1 MPQRI
6 IDLTT
11 PIRTD
16 HFRWPVER
24 KKLRS
29 HAAGDYVDVTWVGYA
44 VHAFTHVDAASH
56 FAADGETT
64 DGLALEQVMGP
75 AAVVDISSV
84 GANAPITEAAVAEA
98 GGHVRPGDIVLLRAG
113 WDRVESLDT
122 PEFWTRAPYM
132 TAEACRWLLARGL
145 KAIAYDFPQDHCIR
159 DLVTGDR
166 TPAFEENTTH
176 IELLLKGVPMFEY
189 LCNMTEIRGDR
200 AEFIGLPLKIPGSD
214 GAPVRAI
221 AIEQG

>member
-1 MPQRI
+1 MTQRI

-16 HFRWPVER
+16 HFRWPIER
-24 KKLRS
+24 RTLRS
-29 HAAGDYVDVTWVGYA
+29 HAEGDYVEVTWVGTS
-44 VHAFTHVDAASH
+44 VHAFTHVDAPSH

-64 DGLALEQVMGP
+64 DALRLEQVMGP
-75 AAVVDISSV
+75 AAVVDISAV
-84 GANAPITEAAVAEA
+84 GPDAPVTEAAVAAA
-98 GGHVRPGDIVLLRAG
+98 GGHVRDGDIVLVRAG

-122 PEFWTRAPYM
+122 PAFWTRAPYM

-145 KAIAYDFPQDHCIR
+145 KAIAFDFPQDHCIR
-159 DLVTGDR
+159 DMVTGAR

-200 AEFIGLPLKIPGSD
+200 VELLGHAIVVLKGEL
-214 GAPVRAI
+214 R
-221 AIEQG
+221 